1 MTVKQLIEKL
11 KEFPENMP
19 VATINYINPED
30 IDDPEWIRVSMA
42 TWVHSNYPYNKP
54 DFDYVNLE

>member
-19 VATINYINPED
+19 VATFNAIKPKD
-30 IDDPEWIRVSMA
+30 IDDPEWIKVSIA
-42 TWVHSNYPYNKP
+42 TWVHSNYPYDKP

>member
-19 VATINYINPED
+19 IATFNDINPED
-30 IDDPEWIRVSMA
+30 IDDPEWIKVSIA